1 MIATGEPDDRRPLVG
16 IVLKICAVV
25 AFVGMSALIK
35 LSGDVSTGQVVFFR
49 SLFAVIPVVAVMA
62 WRREL
67 ATAFYTSRPV
77 SHVLRGL
84 VGVSSMGLGF
94 FALTRLPLPEW
105 IAINY
110 AQPLIVVVF
119 SAVFLG
125 ETVRVFRWT
134 AVAIGFVGVVIV
146 SWPKLTLISSGA
158 ELGQGE
164 ALGVMAVLAGA
175 AISAVAMLL
184 VRGLVRTEQSATI
197 VFWFSITC
205 TMAGLATLPFGWSPL
220 TAAQAATLIGTG
232 LCGGVGQILMTE
244 SYRHA
249 DMSTIAPFEY
259 TSMILGIAIGY
270 LVFSE
275 VPTIYTLVGG
285 TVVVGA
291 GLFIIWRE
299 QQLGL
304 QRAQARKVSPP
315 QG

>member
-1 MIATGEPDDRRPLVG
+1 VNAVDLRDDRRPLVG
-16 IVLKICAVV
+16 IVLKICSVV
-25 AFVGMSALIK
+25 AFVVMSALIK
-35 LSGDVSTGQVVFFR
+35 AAGDVFTGQVVFFR

-67 ATAFYTSRPV
+67 ATAFYTSRPM

-119 SAVFLG
+119 SAIFLG
-125 ETVRVFRWT
+125 ETVRFFRWT
-134 AVAIGFVGVVIV
+134 AVAVGFVGVVII
-146 SWPKLTLISSGA
+146 SWPKLTLLSSGA
-158 ELGQGE
+158 ELGHGE
-164 ALGVMAVLAGA
+164 AIGVVAVLAGA

-184 VRGLVRTEQSATI
+184 VRGLVRTEASATI

-205 TMAGLATLPFGWSPL
+205 TVAGLATLPFGWSPL
-220 TAAQAATLIGTG
+220 TVMQAAILIGAG

-259 TSMILGIAIGY
+259 SSMILGIAIGY
-270 LVFSE
+270 FAFAE
-275 VPTIYTLVGG
+275 VPTLYTLVGG
-285 TVVVGA
+285 IIVVGA

-299 QQLGL
+299 QRLGL
-304 QRAQARKVSPP
+304 PRGAARKVTPP